1 MDVLLALLPILT
13 LIVLMGV
20 FKVPGD
26 RSSLITLIVTIVIA
40 VWYFGQ
46 PLQQTGLSFFYG
58 TLKALVPILLI
69 ILMAIYSYNVL
80 LHTGKIE
87 VLKAQFSSISSNKCI
102 QVLLITW
109 GFGGLLEGM
118 AGFGTAVAIPA
129 AILISLGFKPV
140 FSALVSLIANSVPT
154 AFGAVGVPVIVL
166 AQETSLDVMKVAPAV
181 VAQLAVTMILV
192 PIVIAQ
198 LTVPGKKA
206 LPRNILIGTVIGAV
220 SLAVQYLAARYIGPE
235 TPAILGSA
243 AAIAV
248 IILLGRIL
256 DRRTRTASEKIE
268 NIDEAHTR
276 TANEDIAHSTAQNT
290 EHDNSRTTATLS
302 TRRHST
308 KEILQAWA
316 VYALIMLL
324 ILLTSPLLPL
334 KDILAPVAETSIGF
348 NIGGETRTWSVQWL
362 IQGGLLLFIGSFA
375 GGLLQGGKAGG
386 LLRLLWKSTVQL
398 KKTFITVICLVGFSS
413 IMETSGMIN
422 TLAVALATAT
432 GALYPLFAPAIGAIG
447 TFLTGSDTSANILF
461 GKLQAGVAEH
471 IGADPVWISASNTAG
486 ATGGKI
492 ISPQSI
498 AIATS
503 ACGQQGQEGRILKA
517 ALLYALG
524 YVVITGIVVYIFAY

>member
-58 TLKALVPILLI
+58 ALKALVPILLI

-256 DRRTRTASEKIE
+256 DRRTARNSGT
-268 NIDEAHTR
+268 NT
-276 TANEDIAHSTAQNT
+276 TPST
-290 EHDNSRTTATLS
+290 L
-302 TRRHST
+302 RHST

-316 VYALIMLL
+316 IYALIMLL

-362 IQGGLLLFIGSFA
+362 VQGGLLLFIGSFA

-524 YVVITGIVVYIFAY
+524 YVVITGIIVYIFAY

>member
-58 TLKALVPILLI
+58 ALKALVPILLI

-235 TPAILGSA
+235 TPAILGSV

-248 IILLGRIL
+248 IILMGRIL
-256 DRRTRTASEKIE
+256 DRRTARNSGT
-268 NIDEAHTR
+268 NT
-276 TANEDIAHSTAQNT
+276 TPST
-290 EHDNSRTTATLS
+290 H
-302 TRRHST
+302 RHST

-362 IQGGLLLFIGSFA
+362 VQGGLLLFIGSFA

>member
-58 TLKALVPILLI
+58 ALKALVPILLI

-243 AAIAV
+243 AVIAV

-256 DRRTRTASEKIE
+256 DRRTARNSGT
-268 NIDEAHTR
+268 
-276 TANEDIAHSTAQNT
+276 NT
-290 EHDNSRTTATLS
+290 TPSKH
-302 TRRHST
+302 RHST

>member
-58 TLKALVPILLI
+58 ALKALVPILLI

-87 VLKAQFSSISSNKCI
+87 VFKAQFSSISSNKCI

-109 GFGGLLEGM
+109 GFGELLEGM

-256 DRRTRTASEKIE
+256 DRRTARNSGT
-268 NIDEAHTR
+268 
-276 TANEDIAHSTAQNT
+276 NT
-290 EHDNSRTTATLS
+290 TPP
-302 TRRHST
+302 RHST

-324 ILLTSPLLPL
+324 ILLTSPLLPI

-362 IQGGLLLFIGSFA
+362 VQGGLLLFIGSFA

>member
-58 TLKALVPILLI
+58 ALKALVPILLI

-220 SLAVQYLAARYIGPE
+220 SLVVQYLAARYIGPE

-248 IILLGRIL
+248 IILMGRIL
-256 DRRTRTASEKIE
+256 DRRTARNSGT
-268 NIDEAHTR
+268 NT
-276 TANEDIAHSTAQNT
+276 TPST
-290 EHDNSRTTATLS
+290 
-302 TRRHST
+302 HST

-348 NIGGETRTWSVQWL
+348 NIGGEIRTWSVQWL
-362 IQGGLLLFIGSFA
+362 VQGGLLLFIGSFA

-386 LLRLLWKSTVQL
+386 LFRLLWKSTVQL

-524 YVVITGIVVYIFAY
+524 YVVITGIIVYIFAY

>member
-58 TLKALVPILLI
+58 ALKALVPILLI

-181 VAQLAVTMILV
+181 VVQLAVTMILV

-248 IILLGRIL
+248 IILMGRIL
-256 DRRTRTASEKIE
+256 DRRTARSSGT
-268 NIDEAHTR
+268 
-276 TANEDIAHSTAQNT
+276 NT
-290 EHDNSRTTATLS
+290 TPSKH
-302 TRRHST
+302 RHST

-362 IQGGLLLFIGSFA
+362 VQGGLLLFIGSFA

>member
-58 TLKALVPILLI
+58 ALKALVPILLI

-243 AAIAV
+243 TAIAV

-256 DRRTRTASEKIE
+256 DHRTARNSG
-268 NIDEAHTR
+268 T
-276 TANEDIAHSTAQNT
+276 NT
-290 EHDNSRTTATLS
+290 TPSK
-302 TRRHST
+302 HST

-524 YVVITGIVVYIFAY
+524 YVVITGIIVYIFAY

>member
-58 TLKALVPILLI
+58 ALKALVPILLI

-256 DRRTRTASEKIE
+256 DRRTARNSGT
-268 NIDEAHTR
+268 NT
-276 TANEDIAHSTAQNT
+276 TPST
-290 EHDNSRTTATLS
+290 H
-302 TRRHST
+302 RHST

-362 IQGGLLLFIGSFA
+362 VQGGLLLFIGSFA

-524 YVVITGIVVYIFAY
+524 YVVITGIVVYILAY

>member
-13 LIVLMGV
+13 LIVLMDV

-58 TLKALVPILLI
+58 ALKALVPILLI

-220 SLAVQYLAARYIGPE
+220 SLVVQYLAARYIGPE

-248 IILLGRIL
+248 IILMGRIL
-256 DRRTRTASEKIE
+256 DRRTARSSGT
-268 NIDEAHTR
+268 
-276 TANEDIAHSTAQNT
+276 NT
-290 EHDNSRTTATLS
+290 TPSKH
-302 TRRHST
+302 RHST

-362 IQGGLLLFIGSFA
+362 VQGGLLLFIGSFA

-524 YVVITGIVVYIFAY
+524 YVVITGIIVYIFAY

>member
-58 TLKALVPILLI
+58 ALKALVPILLI

-256 DRRTRTASEKIE
+256 DRRTARNSGT
-268 NIDEAHTR
+268 NT
-276 TANEDIAHSTAQNT
+276 TPST
-290 EHDNSRTTATLS
+290 L
-302 TRRHST
+302 RHST

-324 ILLTSPLLPL
+324 ILLTSPLLPI

-362 IQGGLLLFIGSFA
+362 VQGGLLLFIGSFA

>member
-58 TLKALVPILLI
+58 ALKALVPILLI

-256 DRRTRTASEKIE
+256 DRRTARNSGT
-268 NIDEAHTR
+268 NT
-276 TANEDIAHSTAQNT
+276 TPST
-290 EHDNSRTTATLS
+290 L
-302 TRRHST
+302 RHST

-362 IQGGLLLFIGSFA
+362 VQGGLLLFIGSFA

>member
-58 TLKALVPILLI
+58 ALKALVPILLI

-256 DRRTRTASEKIE
+256 DRRTARNSGT
-268 NIDEAHTR
+268 
-276 TANEDIAHSTAQNT
+276 NT
-290 EHDNSRTTATLS
+290 TPS
-302 TRRHST
+302 RHST

-362 IQGGLLLFIGSFA
+362 VQGGLLLFIGSFA

-386 LLRLLWKSTVQL
+386 LLRLLWESTVQL

>member
-20 FKVPGD
+20 FKIPGD

-58 TLKALVPILLI
+58 ALKALVPILLI

-235 TPAILGSA
+235 TPAILGSV

-248 IILLGRIL
+248 IILMGRIL
-256 DRRTRTASEKIE
+256 DRRTARNPGT
-268 NIDEAHTR
+268 NT
-276 TANEDIAHSTAQNT
+276 TPST
-290 EHDNSRTTATLS
+290 H
-302 TRRHST
+302 RHST

-503 ACGQQGQEGRILKA
+503 ACEQQGQEGRILKA

>member
-58 TLKALVPILLI
+58 ALKALVPILLI

-235 TPAILGSA
+235 TPAILGSV

-256 DRRTRTASEKIE
+256 DRRTARNPGT
-268 NIDEAHTR
+268 NT
-276 TANEDIAHSTAQNT
+276 TPST
-290 EHDNSRTTATLS
+290 H
-302 TRRHST
+302 RHST

-362 IQGGLLLFIGSFA
+362 VQGGLLLFIGSFA

>member
-58 TLKALVPILLI
+58 ALKALVPILLI

-235 TPAILGSA
+235 TPAILGSV

-256 DRRTRTASEKIE
+256 DRRTARNSDT
-268 NIDEAHTR
+268 NT
-276 TANEDIAHSTAQNT
+276 TPST
-290 EHDNSRTTATLS
+290 H
-302 TRRHST
+302 RHST

-362 IQGGLLLFIGSFA
+362 VQGGLLLFIGSFA

>member
-1 MDVLLALLPILT
+1 MDVLLALLPIMT

-58 TLKALVPILLI
+58 ALKALVPILLI

-235 TPAILGSA
+235 TPAILGSV

-256 DRRTRTASEKIE
+256 DRRTARNSGT
-268 NIDEAHTR
+268 NT
-276 TANEDIAHSTAQNT
+276 TPST
-290 EHDNSRTTATLS
+290 H
-302 TRRHST
+302 RHNT

-324 ILLTSPLLPL
+324 ILLTSPLLPI

-362 IQGGLLLFIGSFA
+362 VQGGLLLFIGSFA

-524 YVVITGIVVYIFAY
+524 YVVITGIIVYIFAY

>member
-58 TLKALVPILLI
+58 ALKALVPILLI

-181 VAQLAVTMILV
+181 VTQLAVTMILV

-256 DRRTRTASEKIE
+256 DRRTARNSGT
-268 NIDEAHTR
+268 NT
-276 TANEDIAHSTAQNT
+276 TPST
-290 EHDNSRTTATLS
+290 
-302 TRRHST
+302 HST

-362 IQGGLLLFIGSFA
+362 VQGGLLLFIGSFA

-517 ALLYALG
+517 ALLYAIG

>member
-58 TLKALVPILLI
+58 ALKALVPILLI

-248 IILLGRIL
+248 IILMGRIL
-256 DRRTRTASEKIE
+256 DRRTARSSGT
-268 NIDEAHTR
+268 
-276 TANEDIAHSTAQNT
+276 NT
-290 EHDNSRTTATLS
+290 TPSKH
-302 TRRHST
+302 RHST

-362 IQGGLLLFIGSFA
+362 VQGGLLLFIGSFA

-524 YVVITGIVVYIFAY
+524 YVVITGIIVYIFAY

>member
-58 TLKALVPILLI
+58 ALKALVPILLI

-235 TPAILGSA
+235 TPAILGSV

-248 IILLGRIL
+248 IILMGRIL
-256 DRRTRTASEKIE
+256 DRRTARSSDT
-268 NIDEAHTR
+268 NT
-276 TANEDIAHSTAQNT
+276 TPST
-290 EHDNSRTTATLS
+290 H
-302 TRRHST
+302 RHST

-324 ILLTSPLLPL
+324 ILLTSPLLPI

-362 IQGGLLLFIGSFA
+362 VQGGLLLFIGSFA